1 MRSPAM
7 DNTSLGIT
15 PELVRILAPTG
26 TLRVAINAGNP
37 ILANLDATGKPV
49 GVSIDM
55 ARGLAEALSVG
66 LEMTVFKAA
75 AASVEAVTTQQCDI
89 GFFAIDP
96 VRGAGIDFTAAYVVI
111 EGAYLVRNESR
122 LKTNEEVDLPGHR
135 VAVAKGSAYDLFLTR
150 ETKYAALVH
159 TQFSSDVV
167 DLFIERKLDVA
178 AGVKQQMEAD
188 ALRVS
193 GLRLLPG
200 RFMLIQ
206 QAMGL
211 PKGRPPEALA
221 LLRRYVEM
229 QKESGFVANSLT
241 SHGIEGA
248 AVAQAA

>member
-1 MRSPAM
+1 MNNA
-7 DNTSLGIT
+7 SLGVT

-26 TLRVAINAGNP
+26 TLRAAINVGNP
-37 ILANLDATGKPV
+37 ILANLDAHGQPV
-49 GVSIDM
+49 GISIDM
-55 ARGLAEALSVG
+55 ARGLAEALGVPLAMS
-66 LEMTVFKAA
+66 VFKAA
-75 AASVEAVTTQQCDI
+75 AASVQAVTEQQCDL

-122 LKTNEEVDLPGHR
+122 LQSNEQVDVPVHR
-135 VAVAKGSAYDLFLTR
+135 VAVAEGSAYDLFLSR
-150 ETKYAALVH
+150 ELKHARLARTPL
-159 TQFSSDVV
+159 SSDVV
-167 DLFIERKLDVA
+167 DLFLTQKLDVA

-188 ALRVS
+188 ARRVA

-229 QKESGFVANSLT
+229 QKASGFVAT
-241 SHGIEGA
+241 SIARHRIEGA
-248 AVAQAA
+248 AVAAAA

>member
-1 MRSPAM
+1 MINNS
-7 DNTSLGIT
+7 SLGVT
-15 PELVRILAPTG
+15 PELVRVLAPTG
-26 TLRVAINAGNP
+26 QLRAAINVGNP
-37 ILANLDATGKPV
+37 ILANLDADGKPV

-55 ARGLAEALSVG
+55 ARGLADALGVG
-66 LEMTVFKAA
+66 LEMSVFKAA
-75 AASVEAVTTQQCDI
+75 AASVDAVTTQQCDI

-122 LKTNEEVDLPGHR
+122 LKANEEVDVPGHR

-150 ETKYAALVH
+150 ELKNATLAH
-159 TQFSSDVV
+159 TPYSSDVV
-167 DLFIERKLDVA
+167 NLFMEQSLDVA

-188 ALRVS
+188 ALRVP

-229 QKESGFVANSLT
+229 QKACGLVASSLAG
-241 SHGIEGA
+241 HRIEGA
-248 AVAQAA
+248 AVAPAA

>member
-1 MRSPAM
+1 MNHTTL
-7 DNTSLGIT
+7 DLT

-26 TLRVAINAGNP
+26 VLRAAINVGNP
-37 ILANLDATGKPV
+37 ILANLDPAGQPV

-55 ARGLAEALSVG
+55 AGGLAEALGVG
-66 LEMTVFKAA
+66 LKMTVFKAA
-75 AASVEAVTTQQCDI
+75 AASVDAVTNQQCDI

-122 LKTNEEVDLPGHR
+122 LKTHEEVDVPGHR

-150 ETKYAALVH
+150 EMKNATLVH
-159 TQFSSDVV
+159 TPFSSDVV
-167 DLFIERKLDVA
+167 NLFIEQNLDVA

-200 RFMLIQ
+200 HFMLIQ

-229 QKESGFVANSLT
+229 QKASGFVAASLAR
-241 SHGIEGA
+241 HGIEGA
-248 AVAQAA
+248 AVASSAPD